1 MDNNFYNILGLA
13 RKAGKIGWGHDA
25 ALQAIKRNSA
35 HLCIMT
41 CDASKRL
48 KNEFSRACTF
58 DGRNVEM
65 LELEITMDEMRNF
78 IGVKAG
84 VITINDEGF
93 AKCLKKYN

>member
-25 ALQAIKRNSA
+25 ALQTIKRNNA
-35 HLCIMT
+35 YLCIMT
-41 CDASKRL
+41 CDSSERL
-48 KNEFSRACTF
+48 KKEFARACTF

-93 AKCLKKYN
+93 AKCLKKYI